1 MYWNKKSVKLKSSQC
16 LDIGKWLIIIYV
28 REWVSQS
35 LVTLSSVI
43 LVHILQLYFPS
54 KSRQYMGPIVR
65 DVASEQ
71 VYFLYLSKI
80 LLYLSNIFDEIV
92 YTRKKLC

>member
-1 MYWNKKSVKLKSSQC
+1 M
-16 LDIGKWLIIIYV
+16 
-28 REWVSQS
+28 SQS
-35 LVTLSSVI
+35 SVTLSSII

-54 KSRQYMGPIVR
+54 KFRQYMEPIVR

-80 LLYLSNIFDEIV
+80 LLYLSNIFDEIG
-92 YTRKKLC
+92 YSRKKLR

>member
-1 MYWNKKSVKLKSSQC
+1 
-16 LDIGKWLIIIYV
+16 
-28 REWVSQS
+28 
-35 LVTLSSVI
+35 
-43 LVHILQLYFPS
+43 
-54 KSRQYMGPIVR
+54 MGPIVR

-92 YTRKKLC
+92 YTRKKLR